1 MVQALWKVGG
11 WWQGSQNHQGQAPL
25 VPDPRSADGDR
36 QLRGNGKVK
45 KTTGFGTWSMEILW
59 DFHRFPSCGS
69 VHFNDGRIPQ
79 LVAILMRPG
88 TPYMLYKDHCNRKS
102 NQQNLG
108 SWDQFG
114 GRGPPFPVEK
124 YPHGPMVY
132 TWVYYV
138 AHNVKYPLRNL
149 GFVLRTFHSWSPL
162 EVFS

>member
-1 MVQALWKVGG
+1 M
-11 WWQGSQNHQGQAPL
+11 
-25 VPDPRSADGDR
+25 
-36 QLRGNGKVK
+36 
-45 KTTGFGTWSMEILW
+45 T
-59 DFHRFPSCGS
+59 
-69 VHFNDGRIPQ
+69 
-79 LVAILMRPG
+79 G

-132 TWVYYV
+132 NGLLV

-149 GFVLRTFHSWSPL
+149 GFVLELFILGAPL